1 MQIYLPFRSGK
12 IKGVPESAPKS
23 VRVGRPRG
31 EAAVSHAAIMDAVY
45 ELLQEKPAGELTME
59 AVAKRANVGKPTLY
73 KWWPSKAALIM
84 AMFHERLDQP
94 LEIPVTVTAEEAIRA
109 RMRRLIK
116 VVNGLFG
123 KVVGELIAEGQ
134 SDPDILREFYEQHV
148 RLRRASAVA
157 EIERGKATGEFSTDT
172 DAELLVDAIFAPVY
186 YRLLLRFAPLT
197 EKYGNDLIDQVL
209 LGVRMKQKPSSPKG
223 RPGLRR
229 KSQ

>member
-1 MQIYLPFRSGK
+1 MLG
-12 IKGVPESAPKS
+12 SAHKS
-23 VRVGRPRG
+23 VRLGRPRG
-31 EAAVSHAAIMDAVY
+31 EAAVSHEAIMNAVY
-45 ELLQEKPAGELTME
+45 GLLEEKPARELTME

-94 LEIPVTVTAEEAIRA
+94 LEIPVTATAEEAIRA
-109 RMRRLIK
+109 RMRRLIR

-134 SDPDILREFYEQHV
+134 SDPEILREFYERHV
-148 RLRRASAVA
+148 SLRRASAVA
-157 EIERGKATGEFSTDT
+157 EIERGKVAGEFSADT

-209 LGVRMKQKPSSPKG
+209 LGLRMNQRLSSPKG
-223 RPGLRR
+223 RRELRR
-229 KSQ
+229 KSE

>member
-1 MQIYLPFRSGK
+1 MPG
-12 IKGVPESAPKS
+12 SAHKS
-23 VRVGRPRG
+23 MRVGRPRG
-31 EAAVSHAAIMDAVY
+31 EVAVSHEAIMDAVY
-45 ELLQEKPAGELTME
+45 GLLEEKPARELTME

-94 LEIPVTVTAEEAIRA
+94 LEIPVTATAEEAIRA
-109 RMRRLIK
+109 RMRRLIR

-134 SDPDILREFYEQHV
+134 SDPEILREFYERHV
-148 RLRRASAVA
+148 SLRRASAVA
-157 EIERGKATGEFSTDT
+157 EIERGKVAGEFSADT

-209 LGVRMKQKPSSPKG
+209 LGLRMNQRLSSPKG
-223 RPGLRR
+223 RRELRR
-229 KSQ
+229 KSE

>member
-1 MQIYLPFRSGK
+1 M
-12 IKGVPESAPKS
+12 
-23 VRVGRPRG
+23 
-31 EAAVSHAAIMDAVY
+31 SHAAIMDAVY
-45 ELLQEKPAGELTME
+45 KLLQEKPARELTME

-94 LEIPVTVTAEEAIRA
+94 LEIPVTVTVEEAIRA

-148 RLRRASAVA
+148 SLRRASAVA
-157 EIERGKATGEFSTDT
+157 EIERGKAAGEFSTDT

-209 LGVRMKQKPSSPKG
+209 LGVRMKQKLSSPKG